1 MEEEGIGEG
10 TEGGRRIKTKYIDI
24 YVRKCNNEIHYLV
37 CKLKTFKEKFSHNEC
52 LKIAKA
58 II

>member
-10 TEGGRRIKTKYIDI
+10 TEGGRQIKTKYIDI

-37 CKLKTFKEKFSHNEC
+37 CKLKTFKNFFHIMN
-52 LKIAKA
+52 A
-58 II
+58 